1 MQALRATDPR
11 RIGPYEVLGRLGAGG
26 MGEVYLAA
34 SRSGP
39 RVAVKVV
46 RAEHAEDRTFRARFR
61 HEVRA
66 AQTVGG
72 SGTYTARVVDA
83 DTEAERPWMATEFV
97 DGPNLRDAVLDGGPL
112 PGDAVRALAGALG
125 EALAAIHAKGMVHR
139 DLKPS
144 NILLAQDGPRV
155 IDFGIVRALEATSL
169 TRTGTVVGSV
179 GYVSPEQ
186 IRNGGEVG
194 PPSDVFSLGAVLAYA
209 SAGREPFGEG
219 QDSVVLLRILTRDY
233 DLTGVPD
240 GIRALVEA
248 CFAEDPHKRPT
259 PQRVVTAVGHT
270 SSTLRD
276 ALRPGWYGNP
286 TAPPSAEPER
296 WLPARDSGERLSG
309 VEYVAPLTTTDT
321 PPPPPA
327 PQPAT
332 AEAPALPGPSAP
344 APAPVPDRHASAA
357 QHPATAD
364 TPATPP
370 PAVADAPVTPTAAVA
385 DAGPSPARPAPSP
398 GTPSPPQTPEPSP
411 SDAPTPSGRPAPA
424 PASAP
429 ERDAP
434 AAPPASGS
442 HPAVPPALAPS
453 GRPAPP
459 PSSAPEP
466 DGPATPPASGSHPA
480 PTPSGRPAPA
490 PASAPEPDGPTT
502 PPASGSHPA
511 APPALAPSGRPAP
524 TPASAP
530 ERDAPAAPPAP
541 PSRQAAPV
549 GPPASAAGGVPGSG
563 AGSVAA
569 DTPGPP
575 TAVQPGRRRVLGL
588 LAGGAVTAAAA
599 GTGGWWWLR
608 RSDDKDRD
616 AGHGNADSGGSAAG
630 KPAVLRWQYDVGGLG
645 GLSGPCAAVSPDGTT
660 VYIGGIN
667 GTLHAVTAAGAKRWS
682 VRLGDET
689 STPVATAAGVFC
701 LAWENDRGLRKL
713 HALGPDGTRRWERT
727 LGDNGYDR
735 PLLLDDHLLVALG
748 NTDAGGLRCVAAD
761 GSTRWT
767 ATTPAGPTD
776 TPLVAGGVVYTGCF
790 GDRLLALDASDGRR
804 LWSVPGGID
813 VGGPVLVGTTL
824 VADSGG
830 ELNRHGFRSRDGRL
844 LWEKEVSSGPL
855 VAGDDALAVAVSG
868 GTFEGVRAADGSTA
882 WTYESP
888 YRDRDPA
895 LTVAG
900 GLVYVRAGTEL
911 LALGVDGRLHWTVT
925 VGRDA
930 GEDVHAPLVSGRRL
944 YIPSGTGIAAVDVV
958 A

>member
-112 PGDAVRALAGALG
+112 ATDAVRALAGALG

-321 PPPPPA
+321 PPPAPA

-332 AEAPALPGPSAP
+332 AEAPALPGPSAL
-344 APAPVPDRHASAA
+344 APAPVPDRHASTA
-357 QHPATAD
+357 QHPAAAD
-364 TPATPP
+364 TPATPAP
-370 PAVADAPVTPTAAVA
+370 AVAAPGTPTPAVADAPVTPTAAVA

-398 GTPSPPQTPEPSP
+398 GTPSQPQTPEPSP
-411 SDAPTPSGRPAPA
+411 SDAPTPSGRPAPT

-434 AAPPASGS
+434 AAPLASGS
-442 HPAVPPALAPS
+442 HPASP
-453 GRPAPP
+453 
-459 PSSAPEP
+459 
-466 DGPATPPASGSHPA
+466 PA
-480 PTPSGRPAPA
+480 PTPSGRPVPM
-490 PASAPEPDGPTT
+490 
-502 PPASGSHPA
+502 
-511 APPALAPSGRPAP
+511 
-524 TPASAP
+524 PASAP

-541 PSRQAAPV
+541 PSRQAAPA

-645 GLSGPCAAVSPDGTT
+645 GLTGPCAAVSPDGTT

-882 WTYESP
+882 WTYDSP